1 MAKRAEDRKTY
12 SNVGIDYFVQKC
24 RTIDQGGLNVNL
36 KSENPGA
43 NGSVWF
49 RVLHGM
55 SMASYG
61 EKITITLTPVGAG
74 TDVHILSECGMPT
87 QIVDYGKNRQNC
99 AAIFAYFDRGI
110 EAANQYAGAQPQPQP
125 QPMPQPQPQPQPMP
139 QPMPQPQ
146 PQPMPVPTPTP
157 QPVQTNAQAAMAA
170 QYAAQDFVFCMECGT
185 KNSKGSNFCM
195 KCGARL
201 MIP

>member
-125 QPMPQPQPQPQPMP
+125 
-139 QPMPQPQ
+139 MPQPQ
-146 PQPMPVPTPTP
+146 PQPMPVPTP